1 MKKFLLSLFILFWG
15 FIFVGTVFSNMLHA
29 AEYELLLHHFYV
41 KNDVP
46 QKQMLEPWAK
56 EVEEL
61 TNGRVKIKIIPRMGR
76 GGSPKDLINQASEG
90 KIADLVWTVNTYS
103 GNPFPSSEVFEL
115 PFVHTNNTVATNLA
129 MCEMLESDL
138 KEEYDRKNLEVMF
151 LHVHAGHAFMT
162 KRKEVRKPED
172 LAGSRMRVP
181 GRIHK
186 WIAEELGAQTVNTTV
201 RQIPQLV
208 QRNAVQSVL
217 ITANIIKPLNLHQQ
231 IMSMTEGHD
240 STRFA
245 NAVLSVT
252 MNKDKW
258 NSMPP
263 DIQRAFK
270 KASDKEFLRRI
281 GKVWEDYEK
290 PGIKKLKDFNRK
302 HIVLSKEET
311 EAFKVKLEPVVERWI
326 KEVEAEGIDGRR
338 LVKKARSLIAK
349 YSQ

>member
-1 MKKFLLSLFILFWG
+1 MKSLLISLPFILSATFAG
-15 FIFVGTVFSNMLHA
+15 A
-29 AEYELLLHHFYV
+29 AEYKLLLHHFYI

-46 QKQMLEPWAK
+46 QKEMLEPWAR
-56 EVEEL
+56 EVEQL
-61 TNGRVKIKIIPRMGR
+61 TNGRVEITIVPKMGR
-76 GGSPKDLINQASEG
+76 GGKPKDLIKQASEG
-90 KIADLVWTVNTYS
+90 KIADLVWTLNTYS

-115 PFVHTNNTVATNLA
+115 PFIHTNDPVATNLA
-129 MCEMLESDL
+129 MREMFEIDL

-151 LHVHAGHAFMT
+151 LHVHQGHAFMT
-162 KRKEVRKPED
+162 KRKEVRKPKD

-208 QRNAVQSVL
+208 QRNAVNSVL
-217 ITANIIKPLNLHQQ
+217 ISANIIKPLNLHQQ
-231 IMSMTEGHD
+231 IFTMTEGHD

-245 NAVLSVT
+245 NSVLSVT

-263 DIQRAFK
+263 DIQEAFR
-270 KASDKEFLRRI
+270 KAGDKEFLKRI
-281 GKVWEDYEK
+281 GKVSQDYEK
-290 PGIKKLKDFNRK
+290 PGIKKLIDFNRK

-326 KEVEAEGIDGRR
+326 KEVEADGIDGRE
-338 LVKKARSLIAK
+338 LVNKARKLIEK
-349 YSQ
+349 HSK

>member
-1 MKKFLLSLFILFWG
+1 
-15 FIFVGTVFSNMLHA
+15 MLHA
-29 AEYELLLHHFYV
+29 AEYELILHHFYV
-41 KNDVP
+41 KEDVP
-46 QKQMLEPWAK
+46 QKQMLEPWAR
-56 EVEEL
+56 EVEKL
-61 TNGRVKIKIIPRMGR
+61 TNGRVKIKIFPRMGR
-76 GGSPKDLINQASEG
+76 GGRPKDLIKQASEG
-90 KIADLVWTVNTYS
+90 KVADLVWTVNTYS

-115 PFVHTNNTVATNLA
+115 PFVHTNDAVATNLA
-129 MCEMLESDL
+129 MREMFESDL
-138 KEEYDRKNLEVMF
+138 KEEYDKKNLEVMF

-162 KRKEVRKPED
+162 KRKVVKKPED
-172 LAGSRMRVP
+172 LAGSKMRVP

-186 WIAEELGAQTVNTTV
+186 WIAEELKAQTINSTV

-208 QRNAVQSVL
+208 QRNAVNSVL

-231 IMSMTEGHD
+231 IFTMTEGHE

-252 MNKDKW
+252 MNKDRW

-263 DIQRAFK
+263 DIQRAFR
-270 KASDKEFLRRI
+270 KASDKDFLRRI

-326 KEVEAEGIDGRR
+326 EEVEAEGINGRS

>member
-1 MKKFLLSLFILFWG
+1 MKSILISL
-15 FIFVGTVFSNMLHA
+15 VFTLAATFAGA

-76 GGSPKDLINQASEG
+76 GGSPKDLIKQASDG

-115 PFVHTNNTVATNLA
+115 PFVHTNNAVATNLA
-129 MCEMLESDL
+129 MREMFQSDL

-186 WIAEELGAQTVNTTV
+186 WIAEELGAQTINTTV

-263 DIQRAFK
+263 DIQRAFR
-270 KASDKEFLRRI
+270 KAGDKEFLKRI

-326 KEVEAEGIDGRR
+326 KEVEAEGINGRL
-338 LVKKARSLIAK
+338 LVKKARALIEK
-349 YSQ
+349 YSN